1 MMARDRPSLMRSMVS
16 SACGW
21 CGGAA
26 SADALAPAPA
36 PSCTAGEGSRRA
48 LLGEEVEH
56 LVLEA
61 PQRGLGEV
69 RHLRRR
75 QRGGDLGHEVR
86 EGLVRDGVDA
96 HPGQLL
102 LQLRVPVVLH
112 VVVRPPRKL
121 RRDHRPP
128 CHTQPHP
135 ALLNTFLQK

>member
-1 MMARDRPSLMRSMVS
+1 TGRGERGRAGAGAGAVVH
-16 SACGW
+16 
-21 CGGAA
+21 GGR
-26 SADALAPAPA
+26 
-36 PSCTAGEGSRRA
+36 GEVGGA

-128 CHTQPHP
+128 
-135 ALLNTFLQK
+135 